1 MWLVLMSDM
10 QLCSGRVEKFLWQIW
25 RDIFVSSSSFL
36 FSVVLQM
43 SLEIDA
49 LFYRY
54 TAEAINLL
62 VLNKGQ
68 IEIGGEFLI
77 EGKSSANV
85 ILLNIA
91 FLW

>member
-1 MWLVLMSDM
+1 
-10 QLCSGRVEKFLWQIW
+10 
-25 RDIFVSSSSFL
+25 
-36 FSVVLQM
+36 M

-91 FLW
+91 FL